1 MKDNIKQSTA
11 VKRVNNFIFDE
22 NFQNVNAQY
31 KVLEATQRSGCLP
44 QFMLI
49 NVGGKWISEN

>member
-22 NFQNVNAQY
+22 NFQNVNAQC
-31 KVLEATQRSGCLP
+31 KVLEATQHSGCLP